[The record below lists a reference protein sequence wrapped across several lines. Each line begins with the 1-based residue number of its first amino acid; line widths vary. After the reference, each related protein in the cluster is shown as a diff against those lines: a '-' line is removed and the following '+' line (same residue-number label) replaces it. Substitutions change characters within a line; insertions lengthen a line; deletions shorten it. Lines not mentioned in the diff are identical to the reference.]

1 MAAPSQ
7 EKLHKPFC
15 ESSLPVKSPRRMES
29 RWISVV
35 MSKSRQGFKFRVPVH
50 RPADML
56 SMDRARPSSAAS
68 FPDRMAGE
76 VRLIFWEIISVV
88 RPDFPL

>member
-7 EKLHKPFC
+7 EKLRKPFC
-15 ESSLPVKSPRRMES
+15 ESSLPVKRPRRMES

-35 MSKSRQGFKFRVPVH
+35 ISRSRQGSKLRVPVH

-56 SMDRARPSSAAS
+56 STDRARPSSAAS
-68 FPDRMAGE
+68 FLDRTAGE
-76 VRLIFWEIISVV
+76 A
-88 RPDFPL
+88 